1 MAEWNLRYEKG
12 FNIPVSEQ
20 NYLLK
25 TINDFTELSSK
36 ELETLEKIRLNKKES
51 ANGQTHFH

>member
-12 FNIPVSEQ
+12 FKIPVSEQ

-36 ELETLEKIRLNKKES
+36 ELEILEKIRLNKKETI
-51 ANGQTHFH
+51 NG

>member
-12 FNIPVSEQ
+12 FKIPVSEQ

-36 ELETLEKIRLNKKES
+36 ELEILEKIIKHKKDLK
-51 ANGQTHFH
+51 NG

>member
-36 ELETLEKIRLNKKES
+36 ELEILEKIRLSKKES
-51 ANGQTHFH
+51 TNG